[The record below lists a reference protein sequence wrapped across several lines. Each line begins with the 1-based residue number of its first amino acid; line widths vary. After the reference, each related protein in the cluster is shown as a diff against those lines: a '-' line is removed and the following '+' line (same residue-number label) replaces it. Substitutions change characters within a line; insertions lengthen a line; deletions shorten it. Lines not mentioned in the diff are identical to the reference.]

1 MPRCP
6 QAIGAELDLADKG
19 LGTRSRRFAM
29 LLDDGVVKVWNLEEG
44 GGFTVSSA
52 EDLLKAL

>member
-1 MPRCP
+1 
-6 QAIGAELDLADKG
+6 
-19 LGTRSRRFAM
+19 M